1 MPGDSEFMLR
11 ALTLAKLGLGRV
23 EPNPMVG
30 AVVVR
35 EETIVGEGFH
45 QAFGGPHA
53 EIHALAQAGEQA
65 LGATLYVTLEPCSH
79 FGKTPPCVDA
89 IIQSGIKKVVAAILD
104 PFPAVSGSGIERLR
118 SAGIEVIVGVE
129 ESAAKKLNSA
139 YFKLIKTCLPYVT
152 AKWAMTLDGKIATKS
167 RDSRWISSEASRAKA
182 HELRGRVD
190 AIVVGIGT
198 VLADDPQLTAR
209 PQGLRTA
216 TRVVFDRQL
225 RLPVD
230 SKLVRSTQEAP
241 VLVLHQ
247 CADAERQRKLQ
258 DRGCELL
265 LLQDCS
271 STGMVQHFLEEAG
284 RRRWCNIMVEGGG
297 HLLGSFFD
305 AKAIDEAWVFLAS
318 KIIGGVLSPSPV
330 RGEGVQLLQ
339 ECMQFEFEETTP
351 LQGDFFLRAVRCRN
365 D

>member
-118 SAGIEVIVGVE
+118 SAGIEVI
-129 ESAAKKLNSA
+129 
-139 YFKLIKTCLPYVT
+139 
-152 AKWAMTLDGKIATKS
+152 M
-167 RDSRWISSEASRAKA
+167 
-182 HELRGRVD
+182 
-190 AIVVGIGT
+190 
-198 VLADDPQLTAR
+198 
-209 PQGLRTA
+209 
-216 TRVVFDRQL
+216 
-225 RLPVD
+225 
-230 SKLVRSTQEAP
+230 
-241 VLVLHQ
+241 
-247 CADAERQRKLQ
+247 
-258 DRGCELL
+258 
-265 LLQDCS
+265 
-271 STGMVQHFLEEAG
+271 
-284 RRRWCNIMVEGGG
+284 
-297 HLLGSFFD
+297 
-305 AKAIDEAWVFLAS
+305 
-318 KIIGGVLSPSPV
+318 LS
-330 RGEGVQLLQ
+330 
-339 ECMQFEFEETTP
+339 
-351 LQGDFFLRAVRCRN
+351 
-365 D
+365 